1 MGIVIACDAITL
13 SQSMTFFIEDD
24 QQQGFSTD
32 RVALATVPAAVR
44 GMPNNDPR
52 SGDTDSE
59 LLH

>member
-1 MGIVIACDAITL
+1 
-13 SQSMTFFIEDD
+13 MTFFIEDD